1 MNVGE
6 KIKYLRKK
14 KGITVEQLANSIG
27 KNKATV
33 YRYENGDIENLP
45 YSVIIPIA
53 KALGVLP
60 TYFFEYKD
68 DLMVKSVIDN
78 EQFRV
83 ELKSWINEVKCV
95 DFTDDE
101 LKKIMEYAKF
111 ILSQRSVSNE

>member
-1 MNVGE
+1 MNVGA

-33 YRYENGDIENLP
+33 YRYENGEIENLP

-53 KALGVLP
+53 KTLGVLP
-60 TYFFEYKD
+60 TYFFDYKD

-83 ELKSWINEVKCV
+83 MLKTWINEVKCV
-95 DFTDDE
+95 DFSEEEFEE
-101 LKKIMEYAKF
+101 LLNYAKY
-111 ILSQRSVSNE
+111 IVSKRK